1 MRHPEK
7 SKDIQFYLFG
17 QTYVLRKTHKKMDA
31 TVQAELFS
39 ILPECMINQCMRQ
52 GYGYKAELSATSRR
66 HLHFLKETLDKLP
79 QTEKQEIVDVIRQRK
94 TNVIAH
100 LIDKLYQVTTG
111 ENGYKTVSPMADD
124 QTMANEEQRL
134 DGVAKYPYATYTQTP
149 KGRKF
154 IFNKLFHAAIT
165 VHMLLE
171 KDLNAFLKQVEKAD
185 KNMVW
190 DAVQKLGVDVMT
202 AVFTDTVRPLT
213 AKQVHQKE
221 PIPDVRYISNQKQI
235 VKE

>member
-7 SKDIQFYLFG
+7 NKDIQFYLFG
-17 QTYVLRKTHKKMDA
+17 QTYVLKKTHKKMEA
-31 TVQAELFS
+31 TDQAELFS
-39 ILPECMINQCMRQ
+39 ILPSCMVNQCIRQ
-52 GYGYKAELSATSRR
+52 GYGYKAELSSASQR

-100 LIDKLYQVTTG
+100 LIDKLYQATTG
-111 ENGYKTVSPMADD
+111 EDSYKTVSPMADD

-154 IFNKLFHAAIT
+154 IFNKLFHAAVT

-171 KDLNAFLKQVEKAD
+171 KDLNAFLKQVEKTD

-190 DAVQKLGVDVMT
+190 EAVQKLGVDVMT
-202 AVFTDTVRPLT
+202 AVFTETVKPLT

-221 PIPDVRYISNQKQI
+221 PIPDVRYLSNQKQI